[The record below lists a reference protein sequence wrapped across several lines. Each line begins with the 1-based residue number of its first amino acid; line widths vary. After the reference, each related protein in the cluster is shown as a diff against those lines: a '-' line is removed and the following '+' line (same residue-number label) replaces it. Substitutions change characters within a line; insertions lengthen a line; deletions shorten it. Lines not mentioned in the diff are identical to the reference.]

1 MPASRVNM
9 CGCNKGTRGWLD
21 WKREL
26 QIRSEDQYSNDIHF
40 QLLHQIHIS
49 ILKSQTSTTFTFE
62 NRSCLGRFGG
72 FPIKC
77 PVLKLYF
84 FLTFLKYCLLTVI
97 NSNVSFK
104 CFYVFVAKRVD
115 HRFMIQGVFIIS
127 FLLVCS

>member
-1 MPASRVNM
+1 MGVT
-9 CGCNKGTRGWLD
+9 KGLVAGWSGHRD

>member
-115 HRFMIQGVFIIS
+115 HRFMIQGVFFIS